1 MSAFTISLKL
11 FSQRFLW
18 INSKYTNQRPF
29 LSSHS
34 HLCNVGQF
42 WLLFPWNSSFV
53 TSLCYWFAAY
63 FFVYS
68 ADIYWALLLR
78 QVLSRCWGC
87 SNEWS
92 RQIPALMVLIFLLG
106 SLLLLHIS
114 LCLPNCQHY
123 LRICPCLLYDFIFG
137 LSGVSHIFL
146 SSWFP
151 FTHCSWKYCPISFE
165 LQTAF

>member
-68 ADIYWALLLR
+68 ADIYLLSTSLETSTF
-78 QVLSRCWGC
+78 QVLRLQQWIKQTNPRSDGAYISARISFTTSYFLVFTQLSALPEDLSLLTLWFHIWP
-87 SNEWS
+87 EWS
-92 RQIPALMVLIFLLG
+92 FSHLLVLMISIH
-106 SLLLLHIS
+106 SL
-114 LCLPNCQHY
+114 
-123 LRICPCLLYDFIFG
+123 
-137 LSGVSHIFL
+137 
-146 SSWFP
+146 
-151 FTHCSWKYCPISFE
+151 
-165 LQTAF
+165 